1 MPTALDKLE
10 LRRRRELDIAVRARY
25 AGFVYLP
32 LSVALAFLTRL
43 GDERPLLGYLC
54 IAAFAFFAF
63 QRWLLPR
70 RFDACYARS
79 PQATA
84 LWSTANSLAGPLLW
98 GLIVAF
104 TYGLYG
110 VSEDFMLIMLP
121 TTGLATGA
129 SASLAPSPRRL
140 AGFLSCLLLPML
152 VPMGLDASRSAG
164 TLIILDLMLLGF
176 SFVLGLYL
184 NRQYRRDQESKLLLQ
199 QRAEELE
206 LAQRRLE
213 AANEAKDE
221 FLANMS
227 HEIRTPMNG
236 VIGLTELVLETDLKP
251 LQREY
256 LKDVKSS
263 ALSLLRVINDI
274 LDLSKLEA
282 RKLEFHPEPV
292 DLKHLLDELLRTV
305 WAPANERG
313 LELRTD
319 FDANLPKTVEIDPV
333 RIKQVLW
340 NLLGNAIKFTE
351 AGHIVFRARLADCDG
366 SQCTLAFEVE
376 DTGGGIP
383 EAEQERIFMA
393 FEQGDG
399 SMRRRTGGTGLG
411 LVIARQLARLQGGD
425 VVLLRSGAGG
435 SCFGFK
441 ARVRLLER
449 AAEERPRTASASTS
463 PLEGRVLLAEDN
475 AINRRLA
482 TRLLEGWG
490 LTVISAGD
498 GQEALDRI
506 ASEAVDVVLMDVQ
519 MPGMDG
525 LSATQELR
533 RREPAGGAH
542 LPVVALTAHAM
553 EGYRERCLAAGMDDY
568 LSKPLDPRALR
579 ACLERWLPAAV
590 ENR

>member
-63 QRWLLPR
+63 QRWLLHR

-319 FDANLPKTVEIDPV
+319 FDANLPKTV
-333 RIKQVLW
+333 
-340 NLLGNAIKFTE
+340 
-351 AGHIVFRARLADCDG
+351 
-366 SQCTLAFEVE
+366 
-376 DTGGGIP
+376 
-383 EAEQERIFMA
+383 
-393 FEQGDG
+393 
-399 SMRRRTGGTGLG
+399 
-411 LVIARQLARLQGGD
+411 
-425 VVLLRSGAGG
+425 
-435 SCFGFK
+435 
-441 ARVRLLER
+441 
-449 AAEERPRTASASTS
+449 
-463 PLEGRVLLAEDN
+463 
-475 AINRRLA
+475 
-482 TRLLEGWG
+482 
-490 LTVISAGD
+490 
-498 GQEALDRI
+498 
-506 ASEAVDVVLMDVQ
+506 
-519 MPGMDG
+519 
-525 LSATQELR
+525 
-533 RREPAGGAH
+533 
-542 LPVVALTAHAM
+542 
-553 EGYRERCLAAGMDDY
+553 
-568 LSKPLDPRALR
+568 
-579 ACLERWLPAAV
+579 
-590 ENR
+590 